1 MNLSDW
7 IAIAVAA
14 IVTPDKPPWWDV
26 AWSTWGLLAVGV
38 AASLIAYFTLKDI
51 KAQTVNATKAA
62 EAAEKSANALISA
75 ERAWVM
81 VGIAPHTISRTEGSE
96 ETGISFEFH
105 YKNEGRTPAG

>member
-14 IVTPDKPPWWDV
+14 IVTPDKPPWWD
-26 AWSTWGLLAVGV
+26 GV